1 MWQHKKNLEFCAT
14 RSRRA
19 VSRQLAGELVYVVVF
34 FFISSFLCIFHMLKK
49 ELDEKLMDWKMS
61 LETLKNSRNVVSLS
75 IYHPIKQSSILQLS
89 FYWKCLLHPY

>member
-1 MWQHKKNLEFCAT
+1 
-14 RSRRA
+14 
-19 VSRQLAGELVYVVVF
+19 
-34 FFISSFLCIFHMLKK
+34 MLKK